1 MVPWCVIESFFSPN
15 DLTLL
20 GNNSY
25 PFRQVFVSCGLFVCL
40 GDDSLHFKSGQSEAD
55 DEHAEGKIEKHSVRG
70 ISRF

>member
-1 MVPWCVIESFFSPN
+1 MNTSKIFINTSLSAFRWIDARHPIIIVSSRLSESCF
-15 DLTLL
+15 L
-20 GNNSY
+20 
-25 PFRQVFVSCGLFVCL
+25 L